1 MKYTFAVSSKQVLL
15 FTLVMAIACTQVFA
29 QDTVATKQPAT
40 TKKNWNFL
48 LEVYL
53 MFPNMNGKS
62 GIGMLPDVEVDANPD
77 DIFDKLQ
84 MAAMLYFEAANDRWA
99 LSSDLIY
106 MSLEQDLKTGPV
118 IQSGKANAK
127 QFAWEL
133 AGMRRLL
140 PRVEAGIGLR
150 LNSMKMGLDLVQ
162 NNVGGG
168 TTNRSRSTTETWV
181 DPFIVARIK
190 SDPAKKFI
198 YQLRGDIGGFGV
210 GSDFAWQIQAYAGYR
225 FSKLFQVT
233 AGYRILGMDYEKGSG
248 ENRFKYDMDI
258 FGAVVRFGF
267 NF

>member
-1 MKYTFAVSSKQVLL
+1 MKYTLSGLSKQALF
-15 FTLVMAIACTQVFA
+15 FTLVMAITCTQSFA
-29 QDTVATKQPAT
+29 QDTAAVKQPAP
-40 TKKNWNFL
+40 TKKKWNFL
-48 LEVYL
+48 AEVYL
-53 MFPNMNGKS
+53 MFPNMEGKS
-62 GIGMLPDVEVDANPD
+62 GLGTLPEVDVDANPG

-84 MAAMLYFEAANDRWA
+84 IAAMLYFEAAKDRWA
-99 LSSDLIY
+99 FSSDLIY
-106 MSLEQDLKTGPV
+106 MSLKQNLKTGPV
-118 IQSGKANAK
+118 IQSGEANAK

-140 PRVEAGIGLR
+140 PMLEAGVGLR

-181 DPFIVARIK
+181 DPFIVARLK

-225 FSKLFQVT
+225 FSKLFQIT
-233 AGYRILGMDYEKGSG
+233 AGYRVLGMDYDKGSG
-248 ENRFKYDMDI
+248 EDRFLYDMDI

>member
-1 MKYTFAVSSKQVLL
+1 MLAMT
-15 FTLVMAIACTQVFA
+15 IACTQSFA
-29 QDTVATKQPAT
+29 QDSLAAKQPAT

-48 LEVYL
+48 AEVYL

-62 GIGMLPDVEVDANPD
+62 GLGTLPEVDVDASPG

-84 MAAMLYFEAANDRWA
+84 IAAMLYFEAAKDRWA
-99 LSSDLIY
+99 FSSDLIY
-106 MSLEQDLKTGPV
+106 MSLKQDIKTGPV
-118 IQSGKANAK
+118 IQSGEANAK

-140 PRVEAGIGLR
+140 PILEAGIGLR
-150 LNSMKMGLDLVQ
+150 LNSMKMGIDLVH

-225 FSKLFQVT
+225 FSKLFQIT
-233 AGYRILGMDYEKGSG
+233 AGYRVLGMDYDKGSG
-248 ENRFKYDMDI
+248 EDRFLYDMDI
-258 FGAVVRFGF
+258 FGAIVRFGF

>member
-1 MKYTFAVSSKQVLL
+1 MKYTFGISSKRLLL
-15 FTLVMAIACTQVFA
+15 FIVVMVIACTASFA
-29 QDTVATKQPAT
+29 QDSVTTKQPT
-40 TKKNWNFL
+40 PTKNKWSFL
-48 LEVYL
+48 AEVYL
-53 MFPNMNGKS
+53 MFPNMEGKS
-62 GIGMLPDVEVDANPD
+62 GLGTLPEVDVDAGPG

-84 MAAMLYFEAANDRWA
+84 IAAMLYFEAANDRWA
-99 LSSDLIY
+99 FSSDLIY
-106 MSLEQDLKTGPV
+106 MSLKQDLKTGPV
-118 IQSGKANAK
+118 IQSGEANAK

-133 AGMRRLL
+133 AAMRRLL
-140 PRVEAGIGLR
+140 PMLEAGIGLR
-150 LNSMKMGLDLVQ
+150 LNNMKMGLDFVQ

-181 DPFIVARIK
+181 DPFIVARLR

-225 FSKLFQVT
+225 FSKLFQLT
-233 AGYRILGMDYEKGSG
+233 GGYRILGMDYDKGSG
-248 ENRFKYDMDI
+248 EDRFMYDMNI

>member
-1 MKYTFAVSSKQVLL
+1 MKYTFARSSKQVLL
-15 FTLVMAIACTQVFA
+15 IILVMVIASTQSFA
-29 QDTVATKQPAT
+29 QDTVAAKQPVAA
-40 TKKNWNFL
+40 KDKWSFL

-53 MFPNMNGKS
+53 MFPNMSGKS
-62 GIGMLPDVEVDANPD
+62 GLGTLPEVEVDADPG

-84 MAAMLYFEAANDRWA
+84 IAAMLYFEAAKDRWA
-99 LSSDLIY
+99 FSSDLIY

-118 IQSGKANAK
+118 IQSGEVDAK

-140 PRVEAGIGLR
+140 PRLEAGIGLR
-150 LNSMKMGLDLVQ
+150 LNSMKMSLDLVQ

-168 TTNRSRSTTETWV
+168 TTNKSRSTTETWV
-181 DPFIVARIK
+181 DPFIVARLK

-198 YQLRGDIGGFGV
+198 YQVRGDVGGFSV

-225 FSKLFQVT
+225 FSKLFQIT
-233 AGYRILGMDYEKGSG
+233 AGYRVLGMNYDKGSE
-248 ENRFKYDMDI
+248 ENRFLYDMDI
-258 FGAVVRFGF
+258 FGPIVRFGF